1 MVIFSFFFEKSMLK
15 IRNAEGEF
23 LYSIKF
29 CCFLLYVHLRCIKY
43 KCHAFIVTLLIR
55 AFTRRFLIPW
65 GKISNF
71 CFPFPPYNVGE
82 KKKTDHWCFLFV
94 DVLMA
99 WIIKSKHSKTSSL
112 CQIFDMDSNIVW
124 GEGGTKCRFLEVK
137 LNIFFKTLHFYVF
150 RKRAIIFVLPR

>member
-1 MVIFSFFFEKSMLK
+1 MTIYENSWNFMNFLKFKKIKKKKSN

-43 KCHAFIVTLLIR
+43 KWHAFIVTLLIR

-82 KKKTDHWCFLFV
+82 RRKTDHWCFLFV

-99 WIIKSKHSKTSSL
+99 WIIKSKHSKISSL
-112 CQIFDMDSNIVW
+112 CQIFDMHSNIVW
-124 GEGGTKCRFLEVK
+124 GEGGDEMSIPWGKIEY
-137 LNIFFKTLHFYVF
+137 FF
-150 RKRAIIFVLPR
+150 